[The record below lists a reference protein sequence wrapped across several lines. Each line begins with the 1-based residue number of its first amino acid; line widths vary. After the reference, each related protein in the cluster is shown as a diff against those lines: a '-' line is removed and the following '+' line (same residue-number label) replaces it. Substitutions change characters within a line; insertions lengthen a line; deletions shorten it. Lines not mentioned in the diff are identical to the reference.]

1 MALTDENG
9 MNTTMLVS
17 PAGGAPYYG
26 GNGGGFG
33 NFGGDNGWWII
44 LLLLLVAGG
53 WNNGGGFGGNGGAM
67 PYIMNTGD
75 NVQRGFD
82 QSAIMNGLGDI
93 SGNLYGLQNSICQG
107 FAGVNA
113 GIASGFAQAEI
124 AENARQMA
132 NMNQLFGLSQQFANC
147 CCENRLGISNLQST
161 IMAENCADRAA
172 ISDGIR
178 DVITNQT
185 NNTQRILDQ
194 LCADKIDAKNEKIA
208 DLERQLTMAN
218 LQASQTAQTAQI
230 LADNGRQ
237 TTALEQ
243 YLNPVPIPAYL
254 VQNPNCCNQNPCG
267 CNTGCG
273 CGA

>member
-1 MALTDENG
+1 MALTDEGNG
-9 MNTTMLVS
+9 GIPATMLVS
-17 PAGGAPYYG
+17 PAGGVPYYG
-26 GNGGGFG
+26 GNGGNNNGFG
-33 NFGGDNGWWII
+33 NDNGWWII

-82 QSAIMNGLGDI
+82 QNAIMSGLGDI

-107 FAGVNA
+107 FAG
-113 GIASGFAQAEI
+113 IANGFAQAEI

-132 NMNQLFGLSQQFANC
+132 NMNQMFGLSQQFANC

-161 IMAENCADRAA
+161 ILAENCADRAA

-218 LQASQTAQTAQI
+218 LQASQTAQTAQL

-254 VQNPNCCNQNPCG
+254 VQNPNCCNQNSCG

>member
-161 IMAENCADRAA
+161 IMAENCAARAA